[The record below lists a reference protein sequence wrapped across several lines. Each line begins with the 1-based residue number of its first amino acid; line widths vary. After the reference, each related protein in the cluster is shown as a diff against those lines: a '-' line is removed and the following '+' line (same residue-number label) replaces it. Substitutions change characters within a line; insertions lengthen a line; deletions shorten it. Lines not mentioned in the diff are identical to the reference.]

1 MFYETQLLIHQLK
14 LDKHILILIKDFVF
28 LDILTRDK
36 NKRTK
41 ERNLRFGRNRTML
54 KILIKE
60 QSSIHNNYYD
70 DTGNLP
76 LSFYINIDNKCDAL
90 DAQLHETWMSHVEN
104 EIAKT
109 WNYFE
114 GWQHRQPK
122 IAGDIGIV
130 KRREISYIIRKAK
143 TEEDVCWTDF
153 NAKIQDDCRAF
164 QEQFVQELVPFGQH
178 ARFMYL
184 ETRDVYFMPY
194 LNEGAPYVPGQYLRI
209 GMMKGH
215 DIECYMK
222 WSMVEIMKNNASFL
236 CSIDPVTQ
244 AIYKV
249 ISLENFTLPPTY
261 LTPLFGVIYKGET
274 LVF

>member
-1 MFYETQLLIHQLK
+1 MEKQFLINQLK
-14 LDKHILILIKDFVF
+14 LDKHILFLIKDFVF
-28 LDILTRDK
+28 VDILTSDK

-54 KILIKE
+54 KLLIKE
-60 QSSIHNNYYD
+60 QSSIYNNYYD

-76 LSFYINIDNKCDAL
+76 LSFYMNIDNKCDAL
-90 DAQLHETWMSHVEN
+90 DAELHETWVLTVEKG
-104 EIAKT
+104 IAKT

-122 IAGDIGIV
+122 IAGDIGII

-143 TEEDVCWTDF
+143 IEEEICWDKF
-153 NAKIQDDCRAF
+153 NSKIQDECRAF
-164 QEQFVQELVPFGQH
+164 QLQFVQDLVPFGEH

-184 ETRDVYFMPY
+184 ETCDVYFMPY

-209 GMMKGH
+209 GMMKGN

-222 WSMVEIMKNNASFL
+222 WEMVEIMKNNISFL

-249 ISLENFTLPPTY
+249 ISLQNFALPPTY
-261 LTPLFGVIYKGET
+261 STPLFGVVYKGET